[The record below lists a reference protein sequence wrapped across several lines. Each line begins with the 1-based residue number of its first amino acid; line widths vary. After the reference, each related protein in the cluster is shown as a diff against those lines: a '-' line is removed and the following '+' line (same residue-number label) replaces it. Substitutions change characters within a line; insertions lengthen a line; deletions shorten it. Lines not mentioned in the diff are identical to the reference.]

1 MPKISTVVPVYN
13 VEKYLNRCVDSILNQ
28 TYKDFELILVDDGSP
43 DKAPEICDDYAK
55 KYDFIHVIHQ
65 KNGGLSAARNS
76 GIEWALENSDS
87 EWITF
92 IDSDDWIHP
101 EYMELLLKAN
111 NENGTSISM
120 SQVFVINQYL
130 IKDIKHNYS
139 VVRTEDAFQDQ
150 SLDPESSCARLYKKS
165 LFVDIRFPIGKWHED
180 RFTSYKLLFQFQN
193 VSVVN
198 EPLYYYFENS
208 DGITHS
214 AWNSKKMDLVE
225 AAEYQLCFFKENN
238 NDEMYRY
245 ILNDYIKILTRNMR
259 AIKNKPEYKK
269 YYLVLKAKLKKVLK
283 QHKQY
288 LSLSFKKDFN
298 IYKYSHPVKAKI
310 YRRLM
315 M

>member
-1 MPKISTVVPVYN
+1 MPTISVVVPVYK
-13 VEKYLNRCVDSILNQ
+13 VEQYLNRCVDSILNQ

-92 IDSDDWIHP
+92 IDSDDWVHP
-101 EYMELLLKAN
+101 KYLELLMKAN
-111 NENGTSISM
+111 NENNTAISM
-120 SQVFVINQYL
+120 AQVLVVNKFL
-130 IKDIKHNYS
+130 IKDVNNNIT
-139 VVRTEDAFQDQ
+139 VTRVEDAFRDQ
-150 SLDPESSCARLYKKS
+150 LLDPESSCARLYKKN
-165 LFVDIRFPIGKWHED
+165 LFDNIRFPLGKWHED

-198 EPLYYYFENS
+198 EPLYYYYENS

-214 AWNSKKMDLVE
+214 SWNPKKMDLVE
-225 AAEYQLCFFKENN
+225 AAEKQLAFFKTKN

-245 ILNDYIKILTRNMR
+245 ILNDYIKILIRNIR
-259 AIKNKPEYKK
+259 DTKNKAEYKR
-269 YYLVLKAKLKKVLK
+269 YCSVLKYKLKKVLK

-288 LSLSFKKDFN
+288 LNLSFNKDFN
-298 IYKYSHPVKAKI
+298 IYKYAYPLKAKV
-310 YRRLM
+310 YRRVLM
-315 M
+315 

>member
-1 MPKISTVVPVYN
+1 MPTISVVVPVYK

-55 KYDFIHVIHQ
+55 KYDFIHIIHQ

-92 IDSDDWIHP
+92 IDSDDWVHP
-101 EYMELLLKAN
+101 EYLELLIKAN
-111 NENGTSISM
+111 NANGTSISM
-120 SQVFVINQYL
+120 AQVFVINQYL
-130 IKDIKHNYS
+130 IKEIKHNYS

-150 SLDPESSCARLYKKS
+150 SLDPESSCARLYKKH
-165 LFVDIRFPIGKWHED
+165 LFVDIRFPVGKWHED
-180 RFTSYKLLFQFQN
+180 RFTSYKLLFQFQSI
-193 VSVVN
+193 SVVN
-198 EPLYYYFENS
+198 EPLYYYFENAE
-208 DGITHS
+208 GITHS
-214 AWNSKKMDLVE
+214 AWNPKKMDLVE
-225 AAEYQLCFFKENN
+225 AAENQLCFFKENN

-259 AIKNKPEYKK
+259 VIKNKPEYKK

-288 LSLSFKKDFN
+288 LAISIKKDFN